1 MNTLTTQLCEPDT
14 ATNRT
19 TRLKPELGSG
29 DGPNGALPP
38 RWKRILVPVDFS
50 LESMKTVSYASQL
63 AEALGA
69 SLCLIHVLGEPSFL
83 RSLRRIPNLVSKQE
97 LVDAART
104 KLLAVTKRKVRAAI
118 PTVVSVR
125 IGELDREILA
135 AAARVKA
142 DALILHTDTKRGLKE
157 FLHNGV
163 TRRVVQGAPC
173 PTLLIPRQ
181 VIWESEPSLPLVR
194 PGNWRNFLVPIE
206 MSAVGEQTLSR
217 GFALAKWFKAR
228 LTAFNVV
235 RTGQLRVQ
243 HRPTRA
249 RNRRL
254 VEAKGKF
261 EEWVTRRVPFGVAV
275 ESYVGVG
282 KTVPTFLQAARHL
295 KAHLIVVGTQ
305 QFAGWRQWRAACA
318 MSRILNE
325 TPCPILAVPQRPGGG
340 EPCAASNPVE
350 SGATTYVVV
359 AESPTNRSKDMDN
372 FPQKP
377 SRAKGWKP

>member
-14 ATNRT
+14 TTKRT
-19 TRLKPELGSG
+19 ARLKPEPGSRG
-29 DGPNGALPP
+29 GPNGDPSP

-69 SLCLIHVLGEPSFL
+69 SLYLMHVLGEPSFL
-83 RSLRRIPNLVSKQE
+83 RSLRRIPSLVSKQE

-104 KLLAVTKRKVRAAI
+104 KLLAVTKRKVRAGV
-118 PTVVSVR
+118 PTGVSVR

-135 AAARVKA
+135 AAARVEA
-142 DALILHTDTKRGLKE
+142 DALILHTDTKRGLKG

-163 TRRVVQGAPC
+163 TRRVVQGASC

-206 MSAVGEQTLSR
+206 MSPVGEQTLAR
-217 GFALAKWFKAR
+217 GLALARWLKAR

-235 RTGQLRVQ
+235 HTGQLRVQ

-249 RNRRL
+249 RNQRF
-254 VEAKGKF
+254 VEAKSQF
-261 EEWVTRRVPFGVAV
+261 EAWVTRHIPSGVAV

-295 KAHLIVVGTQ
+295 KAHLIVMGTQ

-318 MSRILNE
+318 MSRILDE

-340 EPCAASNPVE
+340 KPRATSSPEE
-350 SGATTYVVV
+350 SRLTTYVVV
-359 AESPTNRSKDMDN
+359 AEPHTEGNKDIN
-372 FPQKP
+372 NVPQKP
-377 SRAKGWKP
+377 GRSKGWKP